1 MRDKQFWKVIQWMN
15 REKSVILNLNTK
27 LCDSKAINPNFMH
40 GYAITLT
47 LTYIT
52 KNDVIQNE

>member
-1 MRDKQFWKVIQWMN
+1 MN